1 MSRVPV
7 DVERIVQHSLEEAAP
22 NAAIALMSDLNFY
35 FQTMKA
41 VVEWAK
47 RANKKLIYVTST
59 IPSSVIRQQLDAEG
73 VAIDHIYFVDC
84 ISFIV
89 GSTGEEK
96 ERVIYIESP
105 TMLENIL
112 LKTESWIKQLGTKN
126 TAFFLDAM
134 NTLAMHNDEKALS
147 EFSYYLVNSLRVR
160 QVMTIV
166 LSIHEQTP
174 EDLEVIL
181 KLVCDSGIDVHEE
194 G

>member
-1 MSRVPV
+1 MPV
-7 DVERIVQHSLEEAAP
+7 DIDRLVQGSLDEAAP
-22 NAAIALMSDLNFY
+22 NAAIALTSDLNFY

-41 VVEWAK
+41 VVEF
-47 RANKKLIYVTST
+47 ANRQKKKLIYVTST
-59 IPSSVIRQQLDAEG
+59 IPSSVIKQQLEAES
-73 VAIDHIYFVDC
+73 VPTDNLYFVDC

-96 ERVIYIESP
+96 GNVIYIESP
-105 TMLENIL
+105 TMLENIM
-112 LKTESWIKQLGTKN
+112 LKVETWIKQLGTKS
-126 TAFFLDAM
+126 TTLFLDSM

-147 EFSYYLVNSLRVR
+147 EFSYYLINSLRVR
-160 QVMTIV
+160 NVMTIV

-181 KLVCDSGIDVHEE
+181 KLVCDSGIDVRES

>member
-1 MSRVPV
+1 VAV
-7 DVERIVQHSLEEAAP
+7 DVERVVRTSLEEAPP
-22 NAAIALMSDLNFY
+22 NAAVALMSDLNFY

-41 VVEWAK
+41 VVDWAGK
-47 RANKKLIYVTST
+47 AGKKMVYVTST
-59 IPSSVIRQQLDAEG
+59 IPSSVIQQQLEAEG
-73 VAIDHIYFVDC
+73 VEVGHLYFVDC

-96 ERVIYIESP
+96 ERTIYVESP
-105 TMLENIL
+105 TMLENIM
-112 LKTESWIKQLGTKN
+112 LKVEAWLKQIGTKN
-126 TAFFLDAM
+126 VVLFLDAM

-160 QVMTIV
+160 QIQTVV

-174 EDLEVIL
+174 EDLEVVL
-181 KLVCDSGIDVHEE
+181 KLVCDSGIDVHDE

>member
-1 MSRVPV
+1 VPV
-7 DVERIVQHSLEEAAP
+7 DIDRLVQGSLDEAAP
-22 NAAIALMSDLNFY
+22 NAAIALTSDLNFY

-41 VVEWAK
+41 VVEF
-47 RANKKLIYVTST
+47 ANRQKKKLIYVTST
-59 IPSSVIRQQLDAEG
+59 IPSSVIKQQLEAES
-73 VAIDHIYFVDC
+73 VPTDNLYFVDC

-96 ERVIYIESP
+96 GNVIYIESP
-105 TMLENIL
+105 TMLENIM
-112 LKTESWIKQLGTKN
+112 LKVETWIKQLGTKS
-126 TAFFLDAM
+126 TTLFLDSM

-147 EFSYYLVNSLRVR
+147 EFSYYLINSLRVR
-160 QVMTIV
+160 NVMTIV

-181 KLVCDSGIDVHEE
+181 KLVCDSGIDVRES

>member
-1 MSRVPV
+1 VSRLPI
-7 DVERIVQHSLEEAAP
+7 DVERVVQHSLEEAAP

-47 RANKKLIYVTST
+47 RANKRLIYVTST

-112 LKTESWIKQLGTKN
+112 LKTESWLKQLGTKN

-147 EFSYYLVNSLRVR
+147 EFAYYLVNSLRVR

>member
-1 MSRVPV
+1 MSRLPI
-7 DVERIVQHSLEEAAP
+7 DVERVVQHSLEEAAP

-41 VVEWAK
+41 VVQWAK
-47 RANKKLIYVTST
+47 RANKRLIYVTST

-112 LKTESWIKQLGTKN
+112 LKTESWLKQLGTKN

>member
-1 MSRVPV
+1 MPV
-7 DVERIVQHSLEEAAP
+7 DVDRIVQGSLDEAPP
-22 NAAIALMSDLNFY
+22 NAAVALMSDLNFY

-41 VVEWAK
+41 VVEYAHRQK
-47 RANKKLIYVTST
+47 KKLIYVTST
-59 IPSSVIRQQLDAEG
+59 IPSSVIKQQLEAEN
-73 VAIDHIYFVDC
+73 VPTDNLYFVDC

-96 ERVIYIESP
+96 GNTVFIESP
-105 TMLENIL
+105 TMLENIM
-112 LKTESWIKQLGTKN
+112 LKVETYIKQLGTKG
-126 TAFFLDAM
+126 TVLFLDSM

-147 EFSYYLVNSLRVR
+147 EFSYYLINSLRVR
-160 QVMTIV
+160 NVMTVV

-181 KLVCDSGIDVHEE
+181 KLVCDSGIDVHET

>member
-1 MSRVPV
+1 MPV
-7 DVERIVQHSLEEAAP
+7 DVEKVVQTSLDEAAP

-41 VVEWAK
+41 VVEY
-47 RANKKLIYVTST
+47 ANKQKKKLIYVTST
-59 IPSSVIRQQLDAEG
+59 IPSSVIKQQLEAEG
-73 VAIDHIYFVDC
+73 VATNGLYFVDC

-89 GSTGEEK
+89 GSTGGEK
-96 ERVIYIESP
+96 DNAIYIESP
-105 TMLENIL
+105 TMLENIM
-112 LKTESWIKQLGTKN
+112 LKVEHWLKQVGTKG
-126 TAFFLDAM
+126 TILFLDSM

-147 EFSYYLVNSLRVR
+147 EFAYYLINSLRVR
-160 QVMTIV
+160 QVMTLV

-181 KLVCDSGIDVHEE
+181 KLVCDSAIDVRES

>member
-1 MSRVPV
+1 VAV
-7 DVERIVQHSLEEAAP
+7 DVERIVRTSLEEAAP
-22 NAAIALMSDLNFY
+22 NAAVALMSDLNFY

-41 VVEWAK
+41 VVEWATK
-47 RANKKLIYVTST
+47 ADKKVVYVTST
-59 IPSSVIRQQLDAEG
+59 IPSSVIQQQLEAEG
-73 VAIDHIYFVDC
+73 VPVDHLYFVDC

-96 ERVIYIESP
+96 ERTIYVESP
-105 TMLENIL
+105 TMLENIM
-112 LKTESWIKQLGTKN
+112 LKVEAWLKQIGTKN
-126 TAFFLDAM
+126 VVLFLDAM

-160 QVMTIV
+160 QVQTVV

-174 EDLEVIL
+174 EDLEVVL
-181 KLVCDSGIDVHEE
+181 KLVCDSGIDVHDE

>member
-1 MSRVPV
+1 MSRLPI
-7 DVERIVQHSLEEAAP
+7 DVERVVQHSLEEAAP

-47 RANKKLIYVTST
+47 RANKRLIYVTST

-112 LKTESWIKQLGTKN
+112 LKTESWLKQLGTKN

>member
-1 MSRVPV
+1 
-7 DVERIVQHSLEEAAP
+7 
-22 NAAIALMSDLNFY
+22 
-35 FQTMKA
+35 
-41 VVEWAK
+41 
-47 RANKKLIYVTST
+47 
-59 IPSSVIRQQLDAEG
+59 
-73 VAIDHIYFVDC
+73 
-84 ISFIV
+84 V

-112 LKTESWIKQLGTKN
+112 LKTESWLKQLGTKN
-126 TAFFLDAM
+126 TAVFLDAM

-181 KLVCDSGIDVHEE
+181 KLVCDSGIDVHEQ

>member
-1 MSRVPV
+1 VSRLPI
-7 DVERIVQHSLEEAAP
+7 DVERVVQHSLEEAAP

-41 VVEWAK
+41 VVQWAK
-47 RANKKLIYVTST
+47 RANKRLIYVTST

-112 LKTESWIKQLGTKN
+112 LKTESWLKQLGTKN

>member
-1 MSRVPV
+1 MAI
-7 DVERIVQHSLEEAAP
+7 DVERIVRTSLEEAAP

-41 VVEWAK
+41 VVEWGAK
-47 RANKKLIYVTST
+47 SGKKVVYVTST
-59 IPSSVIRQQLDAEG
+59 IPSSVIRQQLEAEG
-73 VAIDHIYFVDC
+73 VPVDHLYFVDC

-96 ERVIYIESP
+96 ERTIYVESP
-105 TMLENIL
+105 TMLENIM
-112 LKTESWIKQLGTKN
+112 LKTEAWLKQIGTKN
-126 TAFFLDAM
+126 VVLFLDAM

-147 EFSYYLVNSLRVR
+147 EFAYYLVNSLRVR
-160 QVMTIV
+160 QVQTVV

-174 EDLEVIL
+174 EDIEVVL

-194 G
+194 D

>member
-1 MSRVPV
+1 MPV
-7 DVERIVQHSLEEAAP
+7 DVDKVVQASLDEAAP
-22 NAAIALMSDLNFY
+22 NAAIALMCDLNFY

-41 VVEWAK
+41 VVEWAG
-47 RANKKLIYVTST
+47 RQKKKIIYVTST
-59 IPSSVIRQQLDAEG
+59 IPSSVIKQQLEAEN
-73 VAIDHIYFVDC
+73 VPTANLYFVDC

-96 ERVIYIESP
+96 GNAVYIESP
-105 TMLENIL
+105 TMLENIM
-112 LKTESWIKQLGTKN
+112 LKVETWLKQLGTKG
-126 TAFFLDAM
+126 TVLFLDSM

-147 EFSYYLVNSLRVR
+147 EFSYYLINSLRVR
-160 QVMTIV
+160 NVMTVV

-181 KLVCDSGIDVHEE
+181 KLVCDSGIDVHET